1 MNLQEKLTLIEEVL
15 DVAEG
20 SLTPV
25 SYTHLRRIFY
35 CAYSRQC

>member
-20 SLTPV
+20 SL
-25 SYTHLRRIFY
+25 HRKH
-35 CAYSRQC
+35 CWQK

>member
-20 SLTPV
+20 SLTPETLLAEV
-25 SYTHLRRIFY
+25 SVIVDSY
-35 CAYSRQC
+35 AG